1 MKINKNIVLLLMMGL
16 AINIQLNAQSI
27 KQFQEGERVAF
38 LGNSITDGG
47 HYHSYI
53 WLYYMTHFPDRHIR
67 CFNAGIG
74 GDDVKQMA
82 DRFNYEIIP
91 LKPTVMMVTW
101 GMNDTKYW
109 EWNRPKADTLQE
121 AVVAIARQRYQV
133 LDKKLK
139 QHPEFRKV
147 FILGSPYDET
157 TKSNKQNYF
166 PGKSKAFEALI
177 DFQETIAKK
186 NGWGSVDFDHPM
198 LEINRHE
205 QVKDSLFSLEPN
217 DRIHPDNNGHM
228 VMAYL
233 FLKAQGLDNLPVA
246 DIAIDVIHK
255 KAAKAINCK
264 ISGIAVNANTIS
276 FNYLA
281 YSLPYPTDTIPRGA
295 FQTKAQSDGLKLVP
309 FNTVFNQE
317 ILKVTGL
324 KPGNYQLSMD
334 GQVINNWTAEELS
347 SGINLAEEM
356 YTPEYQQA
364 LQIMH
369 LNEERWELERRGR
382 MYAWMEFDLL
392 KDKGLLFA
400 DNKAAMDTVNK
411 YSKQFFFG
419 GNREMYTKAQYKTI
433 RKAWEAEQTTLIN
446 AIYSANKP
454 KTHKVQ
460 LLKVE

>member
-1 MKINKNIVLLLMMGL
+1 MQLNRKLVLLLMIGL
-16 AINIQLNAQSI
+16 ALNTQVKAQSI
-27 KQFQEGERVAF
+27 KQFQDGERVAF

-47 HYHSYI
+47 RYHSYI
-53 WLYYMTHFPDRHIR
+53 WLYYMTHFPNRNIR
-67 CFNAGIG
+67 CFNVGIG
-74 GDDVKQMA
+74 GDNVKQMA

-91 LKPTVMMVTW
+91 LRPTVMTLTW

-109 EWNRPKADTLQE
+109 EWNRAQADTLQE
-121 AVVAIARQRYQV
+121 AVVKIAMQHYQA
-133 LDKKLK
+133 LDKLLK
-139 QHPEFRKV
+139 QHDEFRKV

-177 DFQETIAKK
+177 DYQEAIAKK
-186 NGWGSVDFDHPM
+186 NGWEYVDFDHPM
-198 LEINRHE
+198 LEINR
-205 QVKDSLFSLEPN
+205 QGQLKDSLFSLEPN

-233 FLKAQGLDNLPVA
+233 FLKAQRLDNLPVA
-246 DIAIDVIHK
+246 NFSIDVNNK
-255 KAAKAINCK
+255 KAVKEINCK
-264 ISGIAVNANTIS
+264 ISNISVKGNIVS

-281 YSLPYPTDTIPRGA
+281 YSLPYPADTIPRGA
-295 FQTKAQSDGLKLVP
+295 YQNKAQSDGLKLVP
-309 FNTVFNQE
+309 FNNEFNQE

-324 KPGNYQLSMD
+324 KPGTYQLSMD
-334 GQVINNWTAEELS
+334 GQVISNWSAKELS
-347 SGINLAEEM
+347 SGINLAEQI

-364 LQIMH
+364 LQIML

-382 MYAWMEFDLL
+382 MYAWMEFNLL
-392 KDKGLLFA
+392 KEKGLLFA

-411 YSKQFFFG
+411 YSTQFFFG
-419 GNREMYTKAQYKTI
+419 GNRELYTKAQYKTL
-433 RKAWEAEQTTLIN
+433 RNAWEAEQTVLIN

-454 KTHKVQ
+454 KTHNVQ

>member
-1 MKINKNIVLLLMMGL
+1 
-16 AINIQLNAQSI
+16 
-27 KQFQEGERVAF
+27 
-38 LGNSITDGG
+38 
-47 HYHSYI
+47 
-53 WLYYMTHFPDRHIR
+53 
-67 CFNAGIG
+67 
-74 GDDVKQMA
+74 MA

-91 LKPTVMMVTW
+91 LKPTVMTLTW

-109 EWNRPKADTLQE
+109 EWNRPQADTLHA
-121 AVVAIARQRYQV
+121 AVVRIAMQRYQV
-133 LDKKLK
+133 LDKMLK

-166 PGKSKAFEALI
+166 PGKGKAFEALI
-177 DFQETIAKK
+177 DFQETVAKK
-186 NGWGSVDFDHPM
+186 NGWGYVDFDHPM
-198 LEINRHE
+198 LEINRLG
-205 QVKDSLFSLEPN
+205 QLKDSLFSLEPN

-233 FLKAQGLDNLPVA
+233 FLKAQGLDHLPVA

-255 KAAKAINCK
+255 KTIKEINCK
-264 ISGIAVNANTIS
+264 ISDIAVKGNKVS

-295 FQTKAQSDGLKLVP
+295 FQNKPQSDGLKLVP
-309 FNTVFNQE
+309 FNNKFNQE

-324 KPGNYQLSMD
+324 KPGTYQLSMD
-334 GQVINNWTAEELS
+334 GQVISKWSANELS
-347 SGINLAEEM
+347 AGINLAEQM

-364 LQIMH
+364 LQIML

-392 KDKGLLFA
+392 KDKGLLYA

-411 YSKQFFFG
+411 YSTQFFFG
-419 GNREMYTKAQYKTI
+419 GNREMYTKAQYKTL
-433 RKAWEAEQTTLIN
+433 RNAWEAEQTTLIN
-446 AIYSANKP
+446 AIYAANKP
-454 KTHKVQ
+454 KMHKVQ
-460 LLKVE
+460 LRKVE